1 MPEPDHVTA
10 GVDGQHLR
18 VHRDPEGVVDGARGS
33 VHDSHQEIRRR
44 VVAEHRRRRDD
55 LRGVDRERIEPH
67 RQHVG
72 NRRGQAVGAV
82 QVRVQQFRRE
92 ERIAT
97 RSPPELIEEVL
108 RGIDIGTGPDEC
120 AELVAF
126 EAAELDAFDGGQ
138 ARIGDQCGDR
148 MATRQ
153 LGASVRPEQEH
164 PLIEDVAH
172 DVGEQLGR
180 GLVRPLQVFEPER
193 DRRSPGEIV
202 EKVDERLHEHDR
214 LDVELGRLPRQQGR
228 EHRLG
233 GRHLHVLQQVVQRG
247 AHGQEA
253 QGRRQLDAHA
263 RADAETRQPAA
274 VERGAEQC
282 ALPDPRLA
290 ADEEHPR
297 PTTCHLGDGIVDPLQ
312 FRAATDERRSGPHG
326 RGFYER
332 PRGRRA

>member
-1 MPEPDHVTA
+1 MGQRRIEHGPLDQRGIGDEGRRDRTVELTALRRQQARIRRFAEQRVPEPDHVTA

-138 ARIGDQCGDR
+138 AR
-148 MATRQ
+148 
-153 LGASVRPEQEH
+153 
-164 PLIEDVAH
+164 
-172 DVGEQLGR
+172 
-180 GLVRPLQVFEPER
+180 
-193 DRRSPGEIV
+193 DRRSV
-202 EKVDERLHEHDR
+202 R
-214 LDVELGRLPRQQGR
+214 
-228 EHRLG
+228 
-233 GRHLHVLQQVVQRG
+233 
-247 AHGQEA
+247 
-253 QGRRQLDAHA
+253 
-263 RADAETRQPAA
+263 
-274 VERGAEQC
+274 
-282 ALPDPRLA
+282 
-290 ADEEHPR
+290 
-297 PTTCHLGDGIVDPLQ
+297 
-312 FRAATDERRSGPHG
+312 
-326 RGFYER
+326 
-332 PRGRRA
+332 